1 MSSESLQQ
9 REDPFCYL
17 GKCPNVGVDMRKGFS
32 LPKEHSSKTKYSGSK
47 RNPSPHLPAEN
58 RPVRLF
64 FSGQGTENALMWN
77 FSQTKVDGC
86 DYILQIPPDWEAA
99 GELEQW
105 HLQVKL
111 WTIKHKE
118 CFSNHHIKQS
128 WVVLFFGQSTFSLS
142 SVTHRMR
149 LNNKDALAPKAIFPR
164 NQKIL

>member
-1 MSSESLQQ
+1 MLLLVKNKNVLRKSSTK
-9 REDPFCYL
+9 
-17 GKCPNVGVDMRKGFS
+17 GKCNAQMDMRKGFS

-58 RPVRLF
+58 CPVRLF

-118 CFSNHHIKQS
+118 EWLLWLNSHNSHGLFCFLAK
-128 WVVLFFGQSTFSLS
+128 VLSLYP
-142 SVTHRMR
+142 
-149 LNNKDALAPKAIFPR
+149 ALRTGWDWTTKM
-164 NQKIL
+164 L